1 MINYSSDSSTT
12 KASALA
18 TRLQDE
24 YSVKAITAKA
34 DIGSANGPAELVSIA
49 REHFSSCS
57 SDLPNNKTGGKP
69 FQIDIIVNNAGI
81 VLPEP
86 VGSITLE
93 NFDAQYRINVRG
105 PMLLV
110 QAALP
115 YLPTDRSGR
124 IVNVSSIGSS
134 IGFWYQTVY
143 GGTKAAVEAM
153 TRTWAREL
161 AERATVNAVNPGG
174 IDTGMY
180 GSLPQDMLEKLA
192 PFNRLTPLA
201 AVREGVDDE
210 GGGAGEG
217 FWGPFGVSFGGC
229 WCGGDAVLA
238 GSRLDDGQRCMCKW
252 RGCVY

>member
-1 MINYSSDSSTT
+1 MATQLASKGCSIVINYSSDSSTT

-34 DIGSANGPAELVSIA
+34 DIGSAKGPAELVSIA
-49 REHFSSCS
+49 RDHFSSS
-57 SDLPNNKTGGKP
+57 SFSSNPPNNKTRGGGKP
-69 FQIDIIVNNAGI
+69 FEIDIIVKNAGI

-110 QAALP
+110 QVVLP

-124 IVNVSSIGSS
+124 IVDVSSIGSS

-153 TRTWAREL
+153 TRT
-161 AERATVNAVNPGG
+161 
-174 IDTGMY
+174 
-180 GSLPQDMLEKLA
+180 
-192 PFNRLTPLA
+192 
-201 AVREGVDDE
+201 
-210 GGGAGEG
+210 
-217 FWGPFGVSFGGC
+217 
-229 WCGGDAVLA
+229 
-238 GSRLDDGQRCMCKW
+238 
-252 RGCVY
+252 